1 MEEYKQLTQK
11 EPPTTSE
18 IFGSR
23 VDKMISK
30 IEQELIKYD
39 SEIGSKLNLI
49 KPNLEGQISIQDL
62 EATLRII
69 RDHPEDARIAKIIS
83 KLDSDNDGLV
93 TMNEIMFLAEEKQGH
108 GSIVDK
114 GKVAAVEK
122 PKEGESTESKSPL

>member
-1 MEEYKQLTQK
+1 
-11 EPPTTSE
+11 
-18 IFGSR
+18 
-23 VDKMISK
+23 MISK
-30 IEQELIKYD
+30 IEEELIKYD
-39 SEIGSKLNLI
+39 SEIGTKLNLV

-108 GSIVDK
+108 GSIMDK
-114 GKVAAVEK
+114 TQSKPANGEK
-122 PKEGESTESKSPL
+122 PKDAADKEKSEGTDSKNTTN